1 MDHVQEHPLRPGFEL
16 PAGLGEGQQLRSLR
30 HMGAVDSRGQHLREP
45 GKLCAVRAKQ
55 REMGTVI
62 AQDIKAVRYR

>member
-16 PAGLGEGQQLRSLR
+16 PARLGEGQQLCSLR

-45 GKLCAVRAKQ
+45 GKLCVQCEQA
-55 REMGTVI
+55 T
-62 AQDIKAVRYR
+62 